1 MTFEKWPLKNIWHE
15 LWEISDMNFG
25 KYLTWTLENIWH
37 DLWKISDINIWKYL
51 TWTLGNI
58 WRGKTVKFLDFFISK
73 KTYVLPMVSLCRHWQ
88 EVNLMFV
95 TLQFGE
101 KGNTSNTGIKW
112 SDSQQLG
119 DRTTN
124 YVLCGCCN
132 SDSEWCFHSSQPS
145 VRVLTFVTCDC
156 SKLDGSVV
164 YDG

>member
-1 MTFEKWPLKNIWHE
+1 
-15 LWEISDMNFG
+15 MNFG
-25 KYLTWTLENIWH
+25 KYLTWPLGNIWH
-37 DLWKISDINIWKYL
+37 DLWKYL

-58 WRGKTVKFLDFFISK
+58 WRGKTVEFLDFFISK

-88 EVNLMFV
+88 EVNLTFV
-95 TLQFGE
+95 TLQCGE